1 LQEHLL
7 NNAQAVLEQLRV
19 RVVAVQQLQQAAQ
32 IQIIDDVSAPGAT
45 RSSQSIELI
54 TFVESLFVRLSTS
67 RTTIVTSETTTITT
81 SVITTESVEHQQH
94 LALVESTPTPEMPD
108 YKYIDVWIG
117 DTRRLLAELIKGSI
131 DDEAQ
136 VLTIVDR
143 LKVCVYM

>member
-1 LQEHLL
+1 
-7 NNAQAVLEQLRV
+7 
-19 RVVAVQQLQQAAQ
+19 
-32 IQIIDDVSAPGAT
+32 
-45 RSSQSIELI
+45 
-54 TFVESLFVRLSTS
+54 
-67 RTTIVTSETTTITT
+67 
-81 SVITTESVEHQQH
+81 